1 MNSNKEQGGVCYI
14 FGALETHV
22 KIQKTKNDIVIA
34 ADGGYQVAK
43 ANGISPDVVLG
54 DFDSL
59 GFVPTSEN
67 TEVFPVKKNDT
78 DVMLAV
84 KKGFE
89 KGFKLF
95 KIFGAVGGRTDH
107 TVANIQTL
115 CYIAKQGGRGFLI
128 NGDETLTVIK
138 DGEFLLDNDEIKAGK
153 TGKTVSVFAV
163 CTEAKGVDLEGLE
176 YVVQNHTLSPQ
187 FPLGISNV
195 WAGKSAKISVK
206 DGYLLIVL
214 SPVEQKK

>member
-1 MNSNKEQGGVCYI
+1 MNNNKEQSGICYI
-14 FGALETHV
+14 FGALETVV
-22 KIQKTKNDIVIA
+22 KIETTKNDIVIA

-43 ANGISPDVVLG
+43 SNGISPDIVLG

-59 GFVPTSEN
+59 GFVPTTEN

-89 KGFKLF
+89 KGFNLF

-138 DGEFLLDNDEIKAGK
+138 DGEFLLNEDKSKSES
-153 TGKTVSVFAV
+153 KTVSVFAV
-163 CTEAKGVDLEGLE
+163 CGEAFGVSLEGLE

-187 FPLGISNV
+187 FPLGISNIST
-195 WAGKSAKISVK
+195 GENAKITVK